1 MRRFS
6 LTMAGMSAFILVSA
20 LTIPASATAQG
31 DQQPAGGACVS
42 PLPPPPFGAF
52 GGRGGRGFGRGGP
65 PPDGGA
71 RPDSAAPRGRGGR
84 DGRGMRGCPPF
95 FPDSLALSAAQS
107 QQIVALR
114 AAFHQQNAPAFAQLK
129 AISDSARAAMNAGA
143 TRDQMR
149 AIMEQAKP
157 INESLRAGNKQ
168 VQGQVEALLSPGQLA
183 WMKAFRPPHPRKTHN

>member
-1 MRRFS
+1 MRRF
-6 LTMAGMSAFILVSA
+6 LLAIAGMTALILISA
-20 LTIPASATAQG
+20 LTIPVSAIAQG
-31 DQQPAGGACVS
+31 NQQAAGACVS

-65 PPDGGA
+65 PPDGAA
-71 RPDSAAPRGRGGR
+71 RPDSTAPHGRGGR
-84 DGRGMRGCPPF
+84 GGRGMRPAGCPPF
-95 FPDSLALSAAQS
+95 FPDSLALSPTQS

-114 AAFHQQNAPAFAQLK
+114 ATFRQQNAPAFTQLR

-157 INESLRAGNKQ
+157 INESLRAGSQQ
-168 VQGQVEALLSPGQLA
+168 VQSQVEALLTPGQLA
-183 WMKAFRPPHPRKTHN
+183 WMKAFHPPHRR